1 MLDADV
7 FEQNYSYPFASCLR
21 EVQEAK
27 SASLELATSAP
38 PDTQRL
44 FFLGGLLR
52 PELAANLMLATS
64 EVAMHRY
71 YTPFHEV
78 ERKLRASDPVI
89 SASGS
94 RLRFESFSRCCGV
107 YARADFLPEML
118 APEPS

>member
-7 FEQNYSYPFASCLR
+7 IEQDYSYAFASCL
-21 EVQEAK
+21 QEPQGKEA
-27 SASLELATSAP
+27 ARLELATSAP
-38 PDTQRL
+38 PNTQRL

-52 PELAANLMLATS
+52 PELAAQLMLATS

-89 SASGS
+89 FGK
-94 RLRFESFSRCCGV
+94 RL
-107 YARADFLPEML
+107 AAAL
-118 APEPS
+118 